1 MGIRSRCRGWVAHL
15 IVACM
20 NKTTTRTAL
29 LVAVLALA
37 DRVRREC
44 DGRRGRHRQAVKDNT
59 VTSSDIKNGSLES
72 VDVKDESLTQAD
84 FFDTVAGPA
93 GPKGDQGPPGTDGTS
108 GLVYIVEGVD
118 VAKRSTRIVTAT
130 CPPGTHVVSG
140 GGSNTGRGHLVETAP
155 TNAFGEAWR
164 VIYRN
169 TTDTAVSAFAWALCV
184 TVS

>member
-1 MGIRSRCRGWVAHL
+1 MGIRSRCRGWVADP

-20 NKTTTRTAL
+20 NKKTTRTAL
-29 LVAVLALA
+29 LVAVLALLIGFA
-37 DRVRREC
+37 
-44 DGRRGRHRQAVKDNT
+44 GSATAAVVVTGKQIKDNT

-93 GPKGDQGPPGTDGTS
+93 GPKGDQGPPGTNGTS